1 MPISQI
7 KISTTQNTASTAST
21 ATTPSIGVV
30 PSEGEA
36 LVPFLSAKATRKGL
50 SIANNS
56 GTTIFLGFSASLT
69 VANGIPLPDG
79 VFFEMVPLYLGEV
92 FAVTASG
99 SAIIIC
105 TEFV

>member
-1 MPISQI
+1 L
-7 KISTTQNTASTAST
+7 A
-21 ATTPSIGVV
+21 
-30 PSEGEA
+30 
-36 LVPFLSAKATRKGL
+36 AKATRKGL

-56 GTTIFLGFSASLT
+56 GTTIYLGFSANLT

-79 VFFEMVPLYLGEV
+79 GFFEMVPLYLGEL

>member
-7 KISTTQNTASTAST
+7 KISTTQNTSVGA
-21 ATTPSIGVV
+21 ATSTPSIGVV
-30 PSEGEA
+30 PSGGEV
-36 LVPFLSAKATRKGL
+36 LLPFLSAKATRKGL

>member
-7 KISTTQNTASTAST
+7 KISTTQDTSVSA
-21 ATTPSIGVV
+21 ATSTPSIGVV
-30 PSEGEA
+30 PSGGVA
-36 LVPFLSAKATRKGL
+36 LLPFLSAKATRKGL

-56 GTTIFLGFSASLT
+56 GSTIFLGFSASLT
-69 VANGIPLPDG
+69 IANGIPLPDG
-79 VFFEMVPLYLGEV
+79 GFFEMIPLYLGEV
-92 FAVTASG
+92 FAVTQSG

>member
-7 KISTTQNTASTAST
+7 KISTTQNTSST
-21 ATTPSIGVV
+21 ATTSTPSIGVV
-30 PSEGEA
+30 PSGGA
-36 LVPFLSAKATRKGL
+36 TLLPFLSAKATRKGL

-56 GTTIFLGFSASLT
+56 GTTIYLGFSANVT

-79 VFFEMVPLYLGEV
+79 GFFEMVPLYLGEV

>member
-7 KISTTQNTASTAST
+7 KISTTQNTSVSA
-21 ATTPSIGVV
+21 ATSTPSIGVV
-30 PSEGEA
+30 PTEGEV

-69 VANGIPLPDG
+69 VANGIHLPDG
-79 VFFEMVPLYLGEV
+79 VFFEMVPLYLCEV

>member
-7 KISTTQNTASTAST
+7 KISTTQNTSVSA
-21 ATTPSIGVV
+21 ATSTPSIGVV
-30 PSEGEA
+30 PSGGA
-36 LVPFLSAKATRKGL
+36 VLSPFLSAKATRKGL

-56 GTTIFLGFSASLT
+56 GSTIFLGFSASLT
-69 VANGIPLPDG
+69 IANGIPLPDG
-79 VFFEMVPLYLGEV
+79 GFFEMVPLYLGEV

>member
-7 KISTTQNTASTAST
+7 KISTTQNTSST
-21 ATTPSIGVV
+21 ATTSTPTIGVA
-30 PSEGEA
+30 PSGGVA
-36 LVPFLSAKATRKGL
+36 LLPFLGAKATRKGL

-56 GTTIFLGFSASLT
+56 GTTIYLGFSANLT

-79 VFFEMVPLYLGEV
+79 GFFEMVPLYLGEV
-92 FAVTASG
+92 FAITASG
-99 SAIIIC
+99 SAIVIC

>member
-7 KISTTQNTASTAST
+7 KISTTQNTSST
-21 ATTPSIGVV
+21 ATTSTPTIGVA
-30 PSEGEA
+30 PSGGNT
-36 LVPFLSAKATRKGL
+36 LIPFLVAKTTRKGL

-56 GTTIFLGFSASLT
+56 GTTIYLGFSPSLT

-79 VFFEMVPLYLGEV
+79 GFFEMVPLYIGEL

>member
-7 KISTTQNTASTAST
+7 KISTTQNTSST
-21 ATTPSIGVV
+21 ATTSTPTIGVA
-30 PSEGEA
+30 PSGGVA
-36 LVPFLSAKATRKGL
+36 LLPFLSAKATRKGL

-56 GTTIFLGFSASLT
+56 GTTIYLGFSPNLT

-79 VFFEMVPLYLGEV
+79 GFFEMVPQLYLGEL

>member
-7 KISTTQNTASTAST
+7 KISTTQNTASTATTS
-21 ATTPSIGVV
+21 TPSIGVV
-30 PSEGEA
+30 PSGGVT
-36 LVPFLSAKATRKGL
+36 LSPFLSAKATRKGL

-56 GTTIFLGFSASLT
+56 GNTIYLGYSANLT

-79 VFFEMVPLYLGEV
+79 AFFEMSPLYIGEV

>member
-7 KISTTQNTASTAST
+7 KISTTQNTASTATTS
-21 ATTPSIGVV
+21 TPSIGVV
-30 PSEGEA
+30 PTGGAVLS
-36 LVPFLSAKATRKGL
+36 PFLSAKATRKGL

-79 VFFEMVPLYLGEV
+79 GFFEMIPLYLGEV

>member
-7 KISTTQNTASTAST
+7 KISTTQNTSST
-21 ATTPSIGVV
+21 ATTSTPSIGVA
-30 PSEGEA
+30 PSGGNT
-36 LVPFLSAKATRKGL
+36 LLPFLAAKASRKGL

-56 GTTIFLGFSASLT
+56 GTTIYLGFSANLT

-79 VFFEMVPLYLGEV
+79 GFYEMVPLYLGEL
-92 FAVTASG
+92 FAITASG